1 MFTRSSA
8 VQHTN
13 AKSFHGQKDNTRSA
27 GLQPRVNDAPLKQRA
42 TGADDRSSLCLD
54 AVTDRFHFRVLNR
67 DGAAR
72 RGELTTPHGVVQ
84 TPAFMPVGT
93 RGAVKAVTQQQLE
106 ELGAE
111 IILGN
116 TYHLYLK
123 PGDGLIARCGGL
135 HKFIGWDRPIL
146 TDSGGYQ
153 VFSLAAMRLIKEEG
167 AEFRSHIDGSLHL
180 LTPERAVD
188 IQAQL
193 GSDIAMVLDECASTQ
208 SASDADRPV
217 SDVLHDATR
226 IAMERSA
233 RWAGRARRR
242 QLQLRDDPRGAPD
255 VIVTNPG
262 QAQFGIIQGG
272 IDAGLRTESVQRTT
286 DIGFEA
292 YAIGGL
298 SVGEPVEIMY
308 DVVAHTAPRLPEDKP
323 RYLMGT
329 GMPDDLVECVARGID
344 MFDCVLP
351 TRNARNGQ
359 LMTSRGPIAIKNARY
374 AEDLSPPDPDC
385 TCYTCRHFSRAYLR
399 HLFVVGEMT
408 AGTLNSLHN
417 LHFYLDTMRR
427 IREAIVFGSFEK
439 LRREFHQTFSRRP
452 QL

>member
-1 MFTRSSA
+1 M
-8 VQHTN
+8 
-13 AKSFHGQKDNTRSA
+13 
-27 GLQPRVNDAPLKQRA
+27 LQSVSDAFA
-42 TGADDRSSLCLD
+42 
-54 AVTDRFHFRVLNR
+54 FRVLHR

-72 RGELTTPHGVVQ
+72 RGEMLTPHGIVQ

-93 RGAVKAVTQQQLE
+93 RGAVKAVTQRDLE

-123 PGDGLIARCGGL
+123 PGDGLIARAGGL
-135 HKFIGWDRPIL
+135 HAFIGWQRPIL

-153 VFSLAAMRLIKEEG
+153 IFSLAAMRRIREEG
-167 AEFRSHIDGSLHL
+167 AEFRSHIDGSLHT

-188 IQAQL
+188 IQLQL
-193 GSDIAMVLDECASTQ
+193 GSDIAMVLDECAATG
-208 SASDADRPV
+208 SDPIPAAG
-217 SDVLHDATR
+217 SDPNRRGSDPRAEEPDPAAAR
-226 IAMERSA
+226 ERACAAMERSV
-233 RWAGRARRR
+233 RWARRGRTR
-242 QLQLRDDPRGAPD
+242 QLQLRHDPASAPE
-255 VIVTNPG
+255 VRVTNPG

-272 IDAGLRTESVQRTT
+272 IHPDLRTESVQATV

-298 SVGEPVEIMY
+298 SVGEPVDVMY
-308 DVVAHTAPRLPEDKP
+308 DVVAHTAPLLPDDKP

-329 GMPDDLVECVARGID
+329 GMPDDLIECVARGID
-344 MFDCVLP
+344 LFDCVLP

-359 LMTSRGPIAIKNARY
+359 LLTTRGPLVIKNARY
-374 AEDLSPPDPDC
+374 AEDAAPPDPGC
-385 TCYTCRHFSRAYLR
+385 GCYTCRHCSRAYLR
-399 HLFVVGEMT
+399 HLFISGEMT
-408 AGTLNSLHN
+408 AATLNSLHN